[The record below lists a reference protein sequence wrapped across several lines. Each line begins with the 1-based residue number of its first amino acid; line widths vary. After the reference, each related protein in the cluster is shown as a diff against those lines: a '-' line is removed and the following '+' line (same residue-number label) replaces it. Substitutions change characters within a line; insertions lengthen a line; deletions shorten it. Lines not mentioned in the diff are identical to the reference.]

1 MVEFQDRNNLRG
13 KLYPVQWKKIGYV
26 SKRDNSEYLST
37 YYLRIIIIVEF
48 VVCIKEFFFL
58 STKKKKYI
66 LVDFLMYLSKYYF
79 YHIYV

>member
-1 MVEFQDRNNLRG
+1 MVEFKDRNNLRG

-26 SKRDNSEYLST
+26 SKRANSEYLST

-58 STKKKKYI
+58 STKKKNP
-66 LVDFLMYLSKYYF
+66 S
-79 YHIYV
+79 